1 MIMKKIDDTPKPRG
15 ELALQSVAMPRDTN
29 ANGDIFGGWLVSEM
43 DLAGLVTA
51 SRIAK
56 GRVVTVAID
65 KMSFMVPV
73 PVGAVVSCYTKVA
86 NVGRSS
92 IQVEVEVWMY
102 PPEDQSRQVKVTEG
116 TFVFVAVDD
125 NGRTRVVPS
134 K

>member
-1 MIMKKIDDTPKPRG
+1 MKKIDDTPKPRG

-73 PVGAVVSCYTKVA
+73 PVGAVVSCYSKVA

-125 NGRTRVVPS
+125 NGRTRAVPS

>member
-1 MIMKKIDDTPKPRG
+1 MKKIDEAPKPRG

-43 DLAGLVTA
+43 DLAGLVSA
-51 SRIAK
+51 SRVAK

-73 PVGAVVSCYTKVA
+73 PVGAVVSCYTRVA
-86 NVGRSS
+86 HVGRSS
-92 IQVEVEVWMY
+92 IQVEVEVWMF
-102 PPEDQSRQVKVTEG
+102 PPGDQSRQVKVTEG

-125 NGRTRVVPS
+125 NGRTRAIAQ
-134 K
+134 

>member
-1 MIMKKIDDTPKPRG
+1 MKKIDDTPKPRG

-73 PVGAVVSCYTKVA
+73 PVGAVVSCYTRVA

-102 PPEDQSRQVKVTEG
+102 QPEDQSRQVKVTEG
-116 TFVFVAVDD
+116 TVVFVAVDKA
-125 NGRTRVVPS
+125 GRTRSVPE

>member
-1 MIMKKIDDTPKPRG
+1 MKKIDDTPKPRG

>member
-1 MIMKKIDDTPKPRG
+1 MKKIDDTPKPRG

-73 PVGAVVSCYTKVA
+73 PVGAVVSCYSSVA

-102 PPEDQSRQVKVTEG
+102 QPEDQSRQVKVTEG
-116 TFVFVAVDD
+116 TFVFVAVDK
-125 NGRTRVVPS
+125 NGRTRSIVTQ
-134 K
+134 

>member
-1 MIMKKIDDTPKPRG
+1 MKKIDDTPKPRG

-73 PVGAVVSCYTKVA
+73 PVGAVVSCYSRVA

-102 PPEDQSRQVKVTEG
+102 QPEDQSRQVKVTEG
-116 TFVFVAVDD
+116 TFVFVAVDS
-125 NGRTRVVPS
+125 NGRTRS
-134 K
+134 IATK